1 MLGEMTLPWAVKV
14 RAIYSLA
21 LLHFVLGSKLA
32 SSRPLGLPDWW
43 PSSPV
48 SLLCLSGAQHQLWM
62 QPSILI
68 TVNGLLWSM
77 TVVLGA
83 TG

>member
-1 MLGEMTLPWAVKV
+1 MLGEMTLPWAVKA
-14 RAIYSLA
+14 RALYSLA

-32 SSRPLGLPDWW
+32 ASRPLDCQTGGHPPL
-43 PSSPV
+43 SPC
-48 SLLCLSGAQHQLWM
+48 CLSEAQHQPWM